1 VCMLGIFEIGSCFL
15 PRLTLNHYL
24 PDLCLLSS

>member
-1 VCMLGIFEIGSCFL
+1 VLAIFEIGSFEL
-15 PRLTLNHYL
+15 LARTGFETYL